1 MSALDIAREVFPALS
16 DNELNYIIWNHT
28 GYPAFWHIPRDGDT
42 PEECLRTQL
51 NKYREELLNADE
63 QASSAAHT

>member
-1 MSALDIAREVFPALS
+1 MSALDIARQVFPGLS
-16 DNELNYIIWNHT
+16 DEILNYIIWEHT

-51 NKYREELLNADE
+51 NKYRKELLNADE
-63 QASSAAHT
+63 QTSSAALT